1 VSHSSPPCFRRPRQV
16 GVLLVL
22 LPAFA
27 ALPACDGGEAKPTVA
42 QVEVSGK
49 GKNVEVKAPKAV
61 KDGLVELELRN
72 TSDGPRDAQ
81 VIRVEGDHSPE
92 EFLKV
97 VESEG
102 GPIPDWIR
110 DGGGVPQTDPGQTS
124 SATQSLQGGN
134 YFVVSAPAGEGEPAT
149 AELKVESGGREGRLP
164 EASAEIVASEY
175 AFDVK
180 GLKAGKNKVLFRND
194 GQELHHAVGAPLR
207 PGKTLDD
214 VRRFSEQMGG
224 RGRPSGQ
231 PPIDERAGF
240 STAVI
245 DGGVEQVI
253 DLNVKKPGRYAV
265 MCFIQDRRGGPPHVM
280 KGMLKEVQVK

>member
-1 VSHSSPPCFRRPRQV
+1 
-16 GVLLVL
+16 
-22 LPAFA
+22 
-27 ALPACDGGEAKPTVA
+27 
-42 QVEVSGK
+42 
-49 GKNVEVKAPKAV
+49 VKAPKAV

-124 SATQSLQGGN
+124 SATQNLQGGN
-134 YFVVSAPAGEGEPAT
+134 YFVSSAPAGEGEPAT
-149 AELKVESGGREGRLP
+149 AEFKVESGGREGKLP
-164 EASAEIVASEY
+164 DASAEIVASEY

-224 RGRPSGQ
+224 RGRPSGP

-253 DLNVKKPGRYAV
+253 DLSVKKPGRYAV